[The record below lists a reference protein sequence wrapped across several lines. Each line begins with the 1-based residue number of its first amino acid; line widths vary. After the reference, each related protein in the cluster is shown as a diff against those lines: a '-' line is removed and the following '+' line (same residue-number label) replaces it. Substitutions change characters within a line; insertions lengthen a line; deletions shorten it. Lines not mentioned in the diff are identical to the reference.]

1 MGLCGETIIPEH
13 QLTLDN
19 FFEII
24 RCVRNLVV
32 HDGDYWSMQF
42 FARDTD
48 SVWLVDLTTDENIF
62 KIDDFVKKRITYHF
76 ETTLLYEKFVFYF
89 TDACIRFVQ
98 KYMGW
103 LDRG

>member
-1 MGLCGETIIPEH
+1 MTVTMANAIFCKRYRLCVAGGLDH
-13 QLTLDN
+13 
-19 FFEII
+19 
-24 RCVRNLVV
+24 R
-32 HDGDYWSMQF
+32 
-42 FARDTD
+42 
-48 SVWLVDLTTDENIF
+48 ENIF